1 MKTTAKILLSA
12 TLLSTMLFNNV
23 NAAEHE
29 VKMLNNGKDGI
40 MVFEP
45 GSLNVAVGDTVKFVP
60 TDMGHDVASHFTPEG
75 GVTWKGQMNK
85 EVTVTIDKEGIYIYK
100 CQPHVMLGMV
110 GVIQAGEA
118 TNKEAAMKA
127 VKELNTKIS
136 MGKDRLDKYIEALKS
151 AGSDKKEKVKEE
163 EKKKAKAG

>member
-100 CQPHVMLGMV
+100 CQPHVTLGMV

-127 VKELNTKIS
+127 AKELNTKIS
-136 MGKDRLDKYIEALKS
+136 MGKERLDKYIEALKT
-151 AGSDKKEKVKEE
+151 AGSDKKEKAKEE
-163 EKKKAKAG
+163 EKKKEKAG

>member
-100 CQPHVMLGMV
+100 CQPHVTLGMV

-127 VKELNTKIS
+127 VKELNGKIS
-136 MGKDRLDKYIEALKS
+136 MGKERLDKYMKALES
-151 AGSDKKEKVKEE
+151 SGSDKKEKTKEE
-163 EKKKAKAG
+163 EKKKEKAG

>member
-151 AGSDKKEKVKEE
+151 AGSD
-163 EKKKAKAG
+163 